1 MKITSVE
8 FPDFVI
14 NCVGDDKNIEIIED
28 ELNRISKSIMILDK
42 FIDKIISNHIFAY
55 AYSITRQT
63 PDAANH
69 VNDRLKQNNLI
80 IDESKYL
87 EAMFILYPNKMS
99 EILGISKEEK
109 IKFLKDNFWK
119 DRL

>member
-28 ELNRISKSIMILDK
+28 ELNRISKRIMILDK

-87 EAMFILYPNKMS
+87 EAMFVLYPDKMS
-99 EILGISKEEK
+99 EILGVPEKEK
-109 IKFLKDNFWK
+109 VKLLKDNFWK
-119 DRL
+119 EHL